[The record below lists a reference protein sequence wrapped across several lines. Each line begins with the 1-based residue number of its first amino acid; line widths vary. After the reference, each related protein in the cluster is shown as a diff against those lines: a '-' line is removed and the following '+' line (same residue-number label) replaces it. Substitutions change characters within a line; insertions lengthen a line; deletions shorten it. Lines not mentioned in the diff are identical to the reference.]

1 MGKSDKLIIPEER
14 IMARIFLLRKEKV
27 MLDFHLAELYQVKT
41 KALKQAVRR
50 NIDRFPDDFMFELTQ
65 EEWSNLRSQFVT
77 SSSDWGGIRYPPFA
91 FTEQGVAMLSSIL
104 RSKRAIDMN
113 IAIIRTFVFLRRLVS
128 GYSDI
133 MRKLESMERKYEG
146 RFKEIYNTLNYL
158 INPPEG
164 EKRPIGFKRKD
175 ETEK

>member
-14 IMARIFLLRKEKV
+14 IIARILYLRKEKV
-27 MLDFHLAELYQVKT
+27 MLDLHLAELYQVET
-41 KALKQAVRR
+41 RVLKQAVRR
-50 NIDRFPDDFMFELTQ
+50 NIDRFPDDSMFTLTD
-65 EEWSNLRSQFVT
+65 EEVDLMVSQNVIPSKKYFGGSN
-77 SSSDWGGIRYPPFA
+77 PFA
-91 FTEQGVAMLSSIL
+91 FTDFGIAMLSSVL
-104 RSKRAIDMN
+104 KSKRAIDMN
-113 IAIIRTFVFLRRLVS
+113 IAIIRTFVFLRRAAVNYHELQ
-128 GYSDI
+128 
-133 MRKLESMERKYEG
+133 RKLESMERKYEG